1 VVRCGLKSRPLEP
14 TRLYRSEKNTREN
27 KSLFCMKF
35 GIDYR
40 PALTSHAGIG
50 RYTQG
55 LVAGLADLA
64 NGDDGANDTFELYSF
79 HVKRLPRR
87 ATVPVNDRFRLRG
100 GPVPARLVHWL
111 GRLGYG
117 AETHFGRV
125 SLFHFTDFTYL
136 PFRRTP
142 HVFTLH
148 DLSFRIH
155 PAWHEPRA
163 VRALEEV
170 MERLLPGARRILV
183 HSEHTARDARE
194 WLGLDPERVRV
205 TPPGVSPEFFAGA
218 SEAGVE
224 SIGRRCG
231 VPGRYL
237 LHVGTLEP
245 RKNLPRLIEAFDRI
259 APHHPDLGLVLAG
272 GRGWLDAP
280 IFSAIEGA
288 SNRERIHALGRV
300 SDADLRAL
308 YHGAS
313 AFAYVSLYEGFGL
326 PVLEALASGVPSVV
340 SRAASLPEAAG
351 AAAVLVPPD
360 DVDAI
365 AGALD
370 AVLTDEALRGRLE
383 EAGPAHAATFS
394 WTRTARATLDA
405 YREAIA

>member
-1 VVRCGLKSRPLEP
+1 
-14 TRLYRSEKNTREN
+14 
-27 KSLFCMKF
+27 MKF

-55 LVAGLADLA
+55 LVAGLSDLA
-64 NGDDGANDTFELYSF
+64 NGDDRASDTFELYSF
-79 HVKRLPRR
+79 HVKRVPRR
-87 ATVPVNDRFRLRG
+87 ATPPANHRFRLHR
-100 GPVPARLVHWL
+100 GPVPAQLVHWL

-163 VRALEEV
+163 VRALEAV
-170 MERLLPGARRILV
+170 VGRLLPRARRVLV
-183 HSEHTARDARE
+183 HSEHTAREARH

-205 TPPGVSPEFFAGA
+205 TPPGVAPEFFARA
-218 SEAGVE
+218 SEEEVE
-224 SIGRRCG
+224 SIRRRCA
-231 VPGRYL
+231 VSGRYL
-237 LHVGTLEP
+237 MHVGTLEP

-259 APHHPDLGLVLAG
+259 ARHHPDLGLVLAG

-280 IFSAIEGA
+280 IFSAVESA
-288 SNRERIHALGRV
+288 SNRDRIRVLGQV
-300 SDADLRAL
+300 SDAELRAL
-308 YHGAS
+308 YRGAS

-340 SRAASLPEAAG
+340 SRTASLPEAAG
-351 AAAVLVPPD
+351 AAALLVAPD

-365 AGALD
+365 AGALH
-370 AVLTDEALRGRLE
+370 AVLTDETLRGRLG
-383 EAGPAHAATFS
+383 EAGPAHAANFT